1 MAEVGIGGVGYQG
14 YGAAGGSWLLNGFV
28 AMELARVDASVAT
41 FWTEVAWLPGLHGT
55 AASLSVQPMRGA
67 NASSPAHAARPRN
80 ALRPGVV
87 PRC

>member
-1 MAEVGIGGVGYQG
+1 MATQQAKPIGKPDYEPAPIEG

-28 AMELARVDASVAT
+28 AMELG
-41 FWTEVAWLPGLHGT
+41 LPGLHGT